1 MRRFRSMPNAAELRR
16 RDRLTVID
24 EDGDECEVFG
34 WATVERA
41 SRVRGGT
48 NPAVEHFEPTISA
61 GDAIG
66 LDPDAVTH
74 WLAEEIEHEFG
85 VDVRD
90 QGIDVIDP
98 TSEEVDVL

>member
-1 MRRFRSMPNAAELRR
+1 MRSASELRR
-16 RDRLTVID
+16 RDRLKVID
-24 EDGDECEVFG
+24 EDGDEREVFG
-34 WATVERA
+34 WATVRRT
-41 SRVRGGT
+41 STVRGS
-48 NPAVEHFEPTISA
+48 NPTVAHDETSIHA

-90 QGIDVIDP
+90 HDIDVIDP

>member
-1 MRRFRSMPNAAELRR
+1 MRSATDLRR

-24 EDGDECEVFG
+24 ADGEEREVFG

-48 NPAVEHFEPTISA
+48 NPVVEHSEPTISA
-61 GDAIG
+61 GDAVG
-66 LDPDAVTH
+66 MDPEAVTH
-74 WLAEEIEHEFG
+74 WLAEEIQHEFG
-85 VDVRD
+85 VNVRD
-90 QGIDVIDP
+90 HGIDVIDP

>member
-1 MRRFRSMPNAAELRR
+1 MRSAAELRR
-16 RDRLTVID
+16 RDRLTVVD
-24 EDGDECEVFG
+24 EDGDEREVFG
-34 WATVERA
+34 WATIERA
-41 SRVRGGT
+41 STVRGS
-48 NPAVEHFEPTISA
+48 NPVVDHGETSIHA

-74 WLAEEIEHEFG
+74 WLAEEIENEFG

>member
-1 MRRFRSMPNAAELRR
+1 MPNAATLRR

-24 EDGDECEVFG
+24 EDGEEREVFG
-34 WATVERA
+34 WATVQRA
-41 SRVRGGT
+41 STVRGS
-48 NPAVEHFEPTISA
+48 NPVVDHGEPRISA

-66 LDPDAVTH
+66 MDPEAVTH
-74 WLAEEIEHEFG
+74 WLAQEIEDEFG

-90 QGIDVIDP
+90 HGIDVIDP